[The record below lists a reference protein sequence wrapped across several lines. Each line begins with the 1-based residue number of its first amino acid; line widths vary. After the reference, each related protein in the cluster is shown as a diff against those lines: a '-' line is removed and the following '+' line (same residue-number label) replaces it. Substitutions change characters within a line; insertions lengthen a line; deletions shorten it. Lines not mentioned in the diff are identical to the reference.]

1 MSIAHTPSTQLPL
14 ATSVIVCVAKATLHN
29 VGYAIPP
36 VNCLRQLKA
45 YIIKAN
51 A

>member
-29 VGYAIPP
+29 VGVCNTP
-36 VNCLRQLKA
+36 R
-45 YIIKAN
+45 
-51 A
+51 